1 MMIQGSMLQTTTD
14 ISHAATAGSGHHDAY
29 KAALAH
35 SRRVRRLR
43 VALPLTAALVSAV
56 FIGVSFVRAYLP
68 ENLSVQSAKIED
80 GKIVME
86 SPAIA
91 GRNEQGISYSLT
103 ATRALQDLTNPN
115 MITLEN
121 VKAAMPLNQD
131 VIARVS
137 AAGGIFDRSAD
148 KLDMTQPFQV
158 NLSNGITA
166 NFKSAQLD
174 VPRSTMETSDPV
186 QITTNDAAIV
196 ANSMKISDNGKTL
209 LFAGQV
215 QVTLERSALSKEG
228 NQSASP

>member
-1 MMIQGSMLQTTTD
+1 MLQRIGD
-14 ISHAATAGSGHHDAY
+14 ISQAAQAVGGRADAY
-29 KAALAH
+29 QAALAH

-43 VALPLTAALVSAV
+43 IALPIAALVISAA

-68 ENLSVQSAKIED
+68 ENLSVQSATIED

-86 SPAIA
+86 SPAMA
-91 GRNEQGISYSLT
+91 GRNDKGMSYSMT
-103 ATRALQDLTNPN
+103 ATRALQDLENPN

-121 VKAAMPLNQD
+121 VKAAMPLNED

-148 KLDMTQPFQV
+148 RLEMTQPFTV

-166 NFKSAQLD
+166 KFETAQLD
-174 VPRSTMETSDPV
+174 VPQSMMKTDDPV
-186 QITTNDAAIV
+186 EITTNEASIV

-215 QVTLERSALSKEG
+215 RVVLERSAPPQQG
-228 NQSASP
+228 NQSATP

>member
-1 MMIQGSMLQTTTD
+1 MLQTMTD
-14 ISHAATAGSGHHDAY
+14 RSPTATAASGHNDAY

-43 VALPLTAALVSAV
+43 VALPLAAALVSAA

-103 ATRALQDLTNPN
+103 ATRALQDLTDPN

-121 VKAAMPLNQD
+121 VKAAMPLNKD
-131 VIARVS
+131 VIARVT

-148 KLDMTQPFQV
+148 KLDMNQPFVV

-166 NFKSAQLD
+166 SFQSARLD

-186 QITTNDAAIV
+186 KITTNDASIV
-196 ANSMKISDNGKTL
+196 ANTMKISDNGKTL

-215 QVTLERSALSKEG
+215 QVNLERSALSKEG
-228 NQSASP
+228 NQSVSP